1 MALGSQLRTRLMPL
15 LEEMPL
21 DDKIRR
27 ANLVLKTRPRNVEET
42 LLHLINDD
50 DKVVAAAAVDLNRE
64 KEVWG
69 LTDDVEFVL
78 EHRDVND

>member
-21 DDKIRR
+21 DDKVRR

>member
-1 MALGSQLRTRLMPL
+1 
-15 LEEMPL
+15 MPL
-21 DDKIRR
+21 DDKVRR

-50 DKVVAAAAVDLNRE
+50 DKVVAAAAVDLIRE

>member
-21 DDKIRR
+21 DDKVRR

-50 DKVVAAAAVDLNRE
+50 DKVVAAAAVDLIRE

>member
-1 MALGSQLRTRLMPL
+1 MPL

-21 DDKIRR
+21 DDKVRR

-50 DKVVAAAAVDLNRE
+50 DKVVAAAAVDLIRE